1 MKPSRLNV
9 ILFRKGIPV
18 NNLYRRLA
26 IVAAALLTLA
36 SCTFYESRE
45 VPFRPPD
52 QIANV
57 QTVGGAKVAAEQY
70 ADKATAKAQFGFDI
84 RGAGLLP
91 VQVAIDNPGPQRF
104 EVVAEQ
110 TFLVDA
116 TGAYWNLLDRK
127 TAYQRVESSSEYG
140 SIVKGGA
147 ESGMWGAA
155 AGALAGAAI
164 GILSGHNVGEA
175 VGMGAAAGGAAGA
188 IYGGA
193 KEGSSEE
200 PGRLIARDLANKD
213 LENRIIEPG
222 NLARGFLF
230 FPGEAPSAGQLRLQL
245 RDVTSG
251 QLFNATLIF

>member
-1 MKPSRLNV
+1 MAMNRL
-9 ILFRKGIPV
+9 LRYTT
-18 NNLYRRLA
+18 L
-26 IVAAALLTLA
+26 ALLPAMLVLV

-45 VPFRPPD
+45 VAFRPPD
-52 QIANV
+52 QLANT
-57 QTVGGAKVAAEQY
+57 QQVGGAKIAAEQY
-70 ADKATAKAQFGFDI
+70 ADKSAAKEAFGFDI

-91 VQVAIDNPGPQRF
+91 VQVIFDNQGPQRF

-140 SIVKGGA
+140 TIVKGGA
-147 ESGMWGAA
+147 EKGMFGAV

-175 VGMGAAAGGAAGA
+175 VGKGAAVGAAGGA

-193 KEGSSEE
+193 EAGTSEE
-200 PGRLIARDLANKD
+200 AGRQIARDLANKD

-222 NLARGFLF
+222 NINRGFLF

-245 RDVTSG
+245 RDVTTG
-251 QLFNATLIF
+251 QTFNATLGL

>member
-1 MKPSRLNV
+1 
-9 ILFRKGIPV
+9 V
-18 NNLYRRLA
+18 NTFYWRMA
-26 IVAAALLTLA
+26 IVASALMVLA

-45 VPFRPPD
+45 VPFRPPE

-70 ADKATAKAQFGFDI
+70 ADKTTAKQQFGFDI

-91 VQVAIDNPGPQRF
+91 VQVVFDNQGTRRF
-104 EVVAEQ
+104 EVVPEQ

-116 TGAYWNLLDRK
+116 TGAYWNMLDRK
-127 TAYQRVESSSEYG
+127 TAYQRVEASSEYG
-140 SIVKGGA
+140 TIVKGGA
-147 ESGMWGAA
+147 EKGMWGAA

-175 VGMGAAAGGAAGA
+175 AGMGAAAGAAGGA

-193 KEGSSEE
+193 KEGSSDE
-200 PGRLIARDLANKD
+200 PGRQIARDLANKD

-245 RDVTSG
+245 RDATSG
-251 QLFNATLIF
+251 QIYNTTLIF

>member
-1 MKPSRLNV
+1 MNTLC
-9 ILFRKGIPV
+9 
-18 NNLYRRLA
+18 RRLA
-26 IVAAALLTLA
+26 LGPVILLLLV

-57 QTVGGAKVAAEQY
+57 QSAGGAKIAAEQY
-70 ADKATAKAQFGFDI
+70 ADKATARKQFGFDI

-91 VQVAIDNPGPQRF
+91 VQVVIDNPGPNRF
-104 EVVAEQ
+104 EVVPEQ
-110 TFLVDA
+110 TFLIDA
-116 TGAYWNLLDRK
+116 GGAYWNLLDRK
-127 TAYQRVESSSEYG
+127 TAYQRVESSSEYAT
-140 SIVKGGA
+140 IVKGGA
-147 ESGMWGAA
+147 EKGMWGAA

-175 VGMGAAAGGAAGA
+175 AGMGAAAGAAAGA

-193 KEGSSEE
+193 EAGSSEE
-200 PGRLIARDLANKD
+200 SGRQISRDLANKN

-245 RDVTSG
+245 RDAASG
-251 QLFNATLIF
+251 QLYNLILAF

>member
-1 MKPSRLNV
+1 MSTLGWRM
-9 ILFRKGIPV
+9 
-18 NNLYRRLA
+18 A
-26 IVAAALLTLA
+26 IVSATVMMLV

-57 QTVGGAKVAAEQY
+57 QTIAGARVAAEQY
-70 ADKATAKAQFGFDI
+70 ADNAAAKVQFGFDI

-91 VQVAIDNPGPQRF
+91 VQVVLDNQGARRL
-104 EVVAEQ
+104 EVVPEQ

-140 SIVKGGA
+140 TITKGA
-147 ESGMWGAA
+147 AKSGMWGAA

-175 VGMGAAAGGAAGA
+175 AGKGAAIGAAGGA
-188 IYGGA
+188 ILGGA
-193 KEGSSEE
+193 NAGSSEE
-200 PGRLIARDLANKD
+200 PGRQIARDLANKD
-213 LENRIIEPG
+213 LESRIIEPG

-245 RDVTSG
+245 RDVGSG
-251 QLFNATLIF
+251 QLYNTTLIF

>member
-1 MKPSRLNV
+1 MTSLLRYV
-9 ILFRKGIPV
+9 TILLIPAV
-18 NNLYRRLA
+18 VL
-26 IVAAALLTLA
+26 

-52 QIANV
+52 QLANV
-57 QTVGGAKVAAEQY
+57 QQLGGTKVAAIGY
-70 ADKATAKAQFGFDI
+70 ADKGAAKAAFGFDI

-91 VQVAIDNPGPQRF
+91 VQVVFENLGPERF

-116 TGAYWNLLDRK
+116 AGGYWNLLDRR
-127 TAYQRVESSSEYG
+127 TAYQRVETSSEYG

-147 ESGMWGAA
+147 EKGMWGAV

-175 VGMGAAAGGAAGA
+175 AGKGAAVGAAGGA
-188 IYGGA
+188 IFGGA
-193 KEGSSEE
+193 QAGSSDDA
-200 PGRLIARDLANKD
+200 GRQVARDLANKD

-222 NLARGFLF
+222 NINRGFLF
-230 FPGEAPSAGQLRLQL
+230 FPGEAPSAGLLRLQL
-245 RDVTSG
+245 RDVISG
-251 QLFNATLIF
+251 RTFNANLAL